1 MAGEA
6 SSGINYNYFMLLLCQ
21 SIGAV
26 MDRSGVAHCNLSN
39 GILLFVLLLVQW
51 RS

>member
-1 MAGEA
+1 MAALA

-26 MDRSGVAHCNLSN
+26 MDRSGVAHHNPSN
-39 GILLFVLLLVQW
+39 RGLLFVLLLM
-51 RS
+51 